1 MPNGGGK
8 RAAVDAQ
15 RVALMV
21 EGGPGVPVPADSL
34 REQLVTAQ
42 ETKFSAWWGAFL
54 LNALETLKSFRQFG
68 DDEGQFL
75 AWALATA
82 SLPSAG
88 AAPRG
93 ALSLSEI
100 SVTTGIPLET
110 ARRHL
115 LKMTQAGICRREG
128 TLYAMSLPP
137 DLRAEAMD
145 RLAPFAAILRSV
157 VDDIMPPRRGPFDE
171 IDDRALRAYLQSG
184 LRYCANL
191 RRLLTRGAFI
201 AFVVAAMLEIE
212 GRIRLQQMLVGP
224 GILSRSQ
231 YNGLVER
238 RHDITLHATR
248 IADLAGEPL
257 VRARAAIKQ
266 GIELGFASAVGPDQF
281 AFSAVAARIPEDN
294 QAYTRG
300 VKEGLADML
309 LALSDSQ
316 APAIMTADLL

>member
-1 MPNGGGK
+1 
-8 RAAVDAQ
+8 
-15 RVALMV
+15 MV
-21 EGGPGVPVPADSL
+21 EPDPGVLVTGDNL
-34 REQLVTAQ
+34 RERLVAAH
-42 ETKFSAWWGAFL
+42 EAKFSAWWGAFL

-82 SLPSAG
+82 SLRPAG
-88 AAPRG
+88 AAPHG

-115 LKMTQAGICRREG
+115 LKMTQAGVCRREG
-128 TLYAMSLPP
+128 TLYAMSLPS
-137 DLRAEAMD
+137 DVRAGALE
-145 RLAPFAAILRSV
+145 RLAPFAATLRSV
-157 VDDIMPPRRGPFDE
+157 VDDIAPPRQASSDAIDE
-171 IDDRALRAYLQSG
+171 RALRAYLQSG

-257 VRARAAIKQ
+257 VRARAAIRQ

-281 AFSAVAARIPEDN
+281 AFSAIAARIPEDN

-300 VKEGLADML
+300 VKEGLADLL
-309 LALSDSQ
+309 LAASAAK
-316 APAIMTADLL
+316 APPIVTADLL

>member
-1 MPNGGGK
+1 
-8 RAAVDAQ
+8 
-15 RVALMV
+15 MV
-21 EGGPGVPVPADSL
+21 ESGLGVPVSGDSL
-34 REQLVTAQ
+34 REQLIVAH
-42 ETKFSAWWGAFL
+42 EARFSAWWGVFL
-54 LNALETLKSFRQFG
+54 LNALETLKSFRRFG
-68 DDEGQFL
+68 EDEGQLL

-82 SLPSAG
+82 SLPSAEG
-88 AAPRG
+88 TPRG

-115 LKMTQAGICRREG
+115 LKMTQAGACRREG
-128 TLYAMSLPP
+128 MLYAMALPS
-137 DLRAEAMD
+137 DVRAGALD
-145 RLAPFAAILRSV
+145 RLAPFTAILHSV
-157 VDDIMPPRRGPFDE
+157 VDDVMPPSRVSFDA
-171 IDDRALRAYLQSG
+171 INDRVLRAYLQSG

-212 GRIRLQQMLVGP
+212 GRIRLQQMLVGS

-248 IADLAGEPL
+248 LADLTGEPL
-257 VRARAAIKQ
+257 VRARAAIRQ

-281 AFSAVAARIPEDN
+281 AFSAAAARIPEDN

-300 VKEGLADML
+300 VKEGLADL
-309 LALSDSQ
+309 LIAAGV
-316 APAIMTADLL
+316 APNPR